1 MKDSFAVF
9 AVAVV
14 LLGAFALYGCVQQ
27 KTLESC
33 NALAAGNDKNQCFRT
48 VAKAKNDTSIC
59 ANIDDAILKDYWCY
73 REIAYDAKNPSLC
86 ELIIDDNVA
95 KDSCYGI
102 LNGSKR
108 FERGVQ

>member
-27 KTLESC
+27 KTLDSC
-33 NALAAGNDKNQCFRT
+33 NALAAGNDKNQCFRA
-48 VAKAKNDTSIC
+48 VAKAQNDTSIC
-59 ANIDDAILKDYWCY
+59 ANIDDAVLKDYWCY
-73 REIAYDAKNPSLC
+73 REIAYDTKNPSLC
-86 ELIIDDNVA
+86 ELITDDKDA